1 KTSESPKPDC
11 VSEERREE
19 REEQDG
25 QPATEP
31 HRREVS
37 DELGKGERY
46 ERKQEDGPAQGGPGD
61 QGGRRISNERSL
73 TEDRIEGGKD
83 GRRDDGQRSLGGLEP
98 ELASRVGE
106 GDHQAE
112 SAKREGDGRGLE
124 GADLLLE
131 ERDRQHR
138 DERRSRGDDE
148 RRGPRGHRRVGFT
161 EVQKEVV
168 PGEADKR
175 EEGQPGEVRPTRGG
189 PELAPR
195 RKGTDEQQGGNREAQ
210 ERQGDPRHVHEGL
223 LDRDE
228 REPPDQDQEE
238 HRAVD
243 GPARAEPL
251 LQRYA
256 AGTWAGDKKVR
267 AAIAGARVGNRLHG
281 VICRSSGLG
290 ATGGRQEESLA
301 ILPRKGWAP
310 PQDLRCVSSTPSALA
325 RASPDCRNTGSARS
339 LSRRR
344 TSCDSRIGRNP
355 SSPAVDARTRS
366 PSRPRSARR

>member
-1 KTSESPKPDC
+1 MSPHWSGSHGRAFPIARRWPMMGGPRTYWMRWTDADPTSGDRNVGRRPRRRSPSLPHQGGRRQRFLEDLDATDHGDEGARIDVGRGGRRRKTGKAPKPDR

-19 REEQDG
+19 REEQDR
-25 QPATEP
+25 QPATDP

-37 DELGKGERY
+37 DELGKGERD
-46 ERKQEDGPAQGGPGD
+46 ERKQEDGPDQEGPGD

-161 EVQKEVV
+161 EVPKEVV
-168 PGEADKR
+168 SGEADKR
-175 EEGQPGEVRPTRGG
+175 EEGQPGKVRPTRGG

-195 RKGTDEQQGGNREAQ
+195 RKGTDEQQVGNPEAQ
-210 ERQGDPRHVHEGL
+210 ERQGDPRHVPEGL

-228 REPPDQDQEE
+228 REPPDQDEEE
-238 HRAVD
+238 HGAVD
-243 GPARAEPL
+243 GPARAEPVR
-251 LQRYA
+251 QRHA

-267 AAIAGARVGNRLHG
+267 AAIAG
-281 VICRSSGLG
+281 
-290 ATGGRQEESLA
+290 T
-301 ILPRKGWAP
+301 
-310 PQDLRCVSSTPSALA
+310 
-325 RASPDCRNTGSARS
+325 
-339 LSRRR
+339 
-344 TSCDSRIGRNP
+344 RIGN
-355 SSPAVDARTRS
+355 
-366 PSRPRSARR
+366 